1 MRLRSRLRPLPRQ
14 VSDGRINHHRLNLMS
29 NPRRVKSP
37 PIIYIS
43 NPLRA
48 SAWKKGVNMI
58 VISIENYRQGG
69 GLAL

>member
-1 MRLRSRLRPLPRQ
+1 
-14 VSDGRINHHRLNLMS
+14 MS

-69 GLAL
+69 GWHYE